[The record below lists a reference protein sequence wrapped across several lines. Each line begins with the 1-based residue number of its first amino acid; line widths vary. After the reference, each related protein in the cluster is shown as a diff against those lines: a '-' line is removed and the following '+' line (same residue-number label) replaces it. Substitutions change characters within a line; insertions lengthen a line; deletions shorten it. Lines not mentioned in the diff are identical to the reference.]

1 MADKYLILD
10 SRGIPL
16 ASGEADG
23 GEGREIW
30 TVQVAEE
37 ELPKVLDHEL
47 VRLVGSSPQIPAVD
61 GRVLRGRGRRVE
73 IQILKTLGEDVRQNL
88 RMPARFDTFLYPVT
102 GGWTGRQRII
112 SHDLSCGG
120 IAFFCA
126 RELQEGEEAEVVIPL
141 TAQPLILRIQI
152 LRRRPSAEV
161 IPLYAARF
169 QDLIPQQEAM
179 IREAVFGLQI
189 RTNT

>member
-10 SRGIPL
+10 SRGTPL
-16 ASGEADG
+16 ASGETDG
-23 GEGREIW
+23 GAGREIW
-30 TVQVAEE
+30 TVQIAEE
-37 ELPKVLDHEL
+37 DLPEILDHEI
-47 VRLVGSSPQIPAVD
+47 VRLVGSSERIPAVD

-88 RMPARFDTFLYPVT
+88 RMPARFDTFLYPLT

-112 SHDLSCGG
+112 CHDLSCGG

-126 RELQEGEEAEVVIPL
+126 RELREGEEAEVVIPV
-141 TAQPLILRIQI
+141 TSQPLILRIQI
-152 LRRRPSAEV
+152 LRRRPSTEA

-169 QDLIPQQEAM
+169 QNLIPQQEAM
-179 IREAVFGLQI
+179 VREAVFGLQI
-189 RTNT
+189 RTST

>member
-73 IQILKTLGEDVRQNL
+73 IQILKTLG
-88 RMPARFDTFLYPVT
+88 FDTFLYPVT

-126 RELQEGEEAEVVIPL
+126 RELREGEEAEVVIPL